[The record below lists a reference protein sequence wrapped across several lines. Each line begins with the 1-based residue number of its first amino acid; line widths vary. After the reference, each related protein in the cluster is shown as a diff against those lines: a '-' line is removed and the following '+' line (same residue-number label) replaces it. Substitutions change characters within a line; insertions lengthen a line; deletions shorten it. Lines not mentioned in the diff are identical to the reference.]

1 MTTAKTET
9 EITNETAKTETVKAK
24 TRATKKTSDLVTV
37 CLRSHRDIVF
47 TINDKNILIKG
58 HNSALRGI
66 NGGVL
71 DSGEAFGETVIA
83 RSDWEA
89 IQEKY
94 GKDPNFKLFSGGY
107 LFAAASKED
116 AKAEAKEKENLKTGN
131 EPIDPKKTI
140 TEADTK
146 S

>member
-58 HNSALRGI
+58 HNSALRGV